1 MLNKKICMVFGAAG
15 QDGSLMTRYLLSKNY
30 TVYALYQTKNLNL
43 KKFKENRKLKL
54 IKINYNDYNQ
64 ILNII
69 RISNCSEIYFFGGKS
84 SPYYSILNFTEA
96 LVSHVLPVFNIL
108 ESILTVNKK
117 NKFFNTSS
125 SEIFEK
131 SKKKLNEHSAKNPQN
146 PYGLAKLDSYSLVK
160 FYRNNFKLNCFSG
173 ILFNHES
180 NLRPKNFIIPKVIN
194 YIKERK
200 FNKKLVLGDISAI
213 KDFGWAKEYIKI
225 IHNLMKRNFNED
237 IVIATGKSQK
247 LSIIVKDIF
256 KKFNLDWK
264 EFVKY
269 SKKLARPNENKY
281 VCADISKLKKLKM
294 APKCTLPQIIDFL
307 IQNDFNK

>member
-1 MLNKKICMVFGAAG
+1 MFNKKICIIFGAAG
-15 QDGSLMTRYLLSKNY
+15 QDGSLMTRYLLNKNY
-30 TVYALYQTKNLNL
+30 TVYALYQKKNLNL
-43 KKFKENRKLKL
+43 KKLKGNRKLKL
-54 IKINYNDYNQ
+54 KKVNYNDYNQ
-64 ILNII
+64 IIKII

-84 SPYYSILNFTEA
+84 SPYYSFLNFTEA

-108 ESILTVNKK
+108 DGILKVNKK
-117 NKFFNTSS
+117 IKFFNTSS

-131 SKKKLNEHSAKNPQN
+131 SKKKLNENSAKNPQN

-173 ILFNHES
+173 MLFNHES

-200 FNKKLVLGDISAI
+200 FNKKLVLGDLSAT

-225 IHNLMKRNFNED
+225 IHNLMKKNFNED
-237 IVIATGKSQK
+237 IVIASGKSQK
-247 LSIIVKDIF
+247 LRVIVKDIF
-256 KKFNLDWK
+256 KKFNLDYK

-269 SKKLARPNENKY
+269 SNKLARPNENKY
-281 VCADISKLKKLKM
+281 VYADISKLKKLKM
-294 APKCTLPQIIDFL
+294 APKFTFRQIIDFL